1 VLIVDDMRNLASEQT
16 EMTHPIEAGDASSE
30 PECDGLSP
38 QLFERLNNREVEAIE
53 TAFQAYEPQLRM
65 VVRRQIPQSLRAK
78 FDTVDVV
85 QSVWASVLQGL
96 RDGDLRFTD
105 ESHLRSFLIRLALFR
120 FIDLCRHHRLA
131 LGRERP
137 LAVFEAKQLRTAPC
151 DRPTEILKA
160 EELLDRLMKLCPPS
174 HHELL
179 RLRAM
184 GLPVAEIA
192 ARTGFHAGSI
202 RRIFHDLKRRFDA
215 EQEGTAAATKSKGA

>member
-1 VLIVDDMRNLASEQT
+1 MPHATEDVDA
-16 EMTHPIEAGDASSE
+16 PSE
-30 PECDGLSP
+30 PGGDDLSL
-38 QLFERLNNREVEAIE
+38 QLFERLNNRNVDAVEK
-53 TAFQAYEPQLRM
+53 AFLAYEPHLRM

-96 RDGDLRFTD
+96 REGDLHFTD
-105 ESHLRSFLIRLALFR
+105 EAHLRAFLIRLALFR
-120 FIDLCRHHRLA
+120 FIDLCRQHRLS

-137 LAVFEAKQLRTAPC
+137 LAVLDATQLQTAPC
-151 DRPTEILKA
+151 DRPTEIVKA
-160 EELLDRLMKLCPPS
+160 EELLDRLMNLCPPS
-174 HHELL
+174 HRELL

-192 ARTGFHAGSI
+192 ARTGFHEGSI

-215 EQEGTAAATKSKGA
+215 EQECTRAANPDGA